1 MKKALL
7 RIMALALIAAMLTG
21 CGSASRNV
29 NNDSDDIHKTEV
41 YNTLSN
47 AKTVFDIADFLT
59 KNSGTPKYSE
69 SDKNDELMLYFDVL
83 LPVSKKYI
91 TVTQNDEKYILFTYT
106 YSDYGS
112 VISNING
119 IEKSYSSDNLTIR
132 IDKSIDHVSQE
143 GCEPLWSDV
152 NCVVKLERDIDK
164 LIIDEQEYEEYSG
177 GLLYVND
184 KYGVV
189 DDNMNI
195 IVPIKYD
202 IIRDLDSPGSDRKY
216 YFCHDENGS
225 GVLDENYDI
234 MLQPIYSNI
243 FFINDNKFVVM
254 KGKGNDN
261 SLSDYQIGIVD
272 GNENLIHDYIDGFID
287 GGLSFSNNAH
297 QAVFGR
303 MKGGKFLKGVIDEN
317 LNVIIEPIYNDV
329 AVFGSDMPYQ
339 FYVVENNREEFAVI
353 DSSGVQKTEFEGTSV
368 YDVQTKYYE
377 SLNW

>member
-1 MKKALL
+1 MKKTFL
-7 RIMALALIAAMLTG
+7 RLMALTLITAALTG
-21 CGSASRNV
+21 CGSAPSKANS
-29 NNDSDDIHKTEV
+29 DSDDIHKTEV
-41 YNTLSN
+41 YNALAN
-47 AKTVFDIADFLT
+47 AKTVFDIADYLT
-59 KNSGTPKYSE
+59 KTSNALQYSE
-69 SDKNDELMLYFDVL
+69 CEKNDKLMLYFGVL

-91 TVTQNDEKYILFTYT
+91 IVTQNDEKYILFNYT

-119 IEKSYSSDNLTIR
+119 MEKSYGSDNLTIR
-132 IDKSIDHVSQE
+132 IDKSIDYVSQE

-152 NCVVKLERDIDK
+152 NCIVKLEQDIDK
-164 LIIDEQEYEEYSG
+164 LIVDEQEYEEYSG
-177 GLLYVND
+177 GLLYVNG

-254 KGKGNDN
+254 KTKGDNN
-261 SLSDYQIGIVD
+261 SLSDYQIGIID

-287 GGLSFSNNAH
+287 GGLSFNNNAH
-297 QAVFGR
+297 QVVFGR
-303 MKGGKFLKGVIDEN
+303 MKGEKFLKGVIDDS
-317 LNVIIEPIYNDV
+317 LNVIIDPIYNDV

-339 FYVVENNREEFAVI
+339 FYVVENNKEKFAVI
-353 DSSGVQKTEFEGTSV
+353 DSSGIQKTEFEGTSV
-368 YDVQTKYYE
+368 YDVKTKYYE
-377 SLNW
+377 SLR

>member
-1 MKKALL
+1 MKKTFL
-7 RIMALALIAAMLTG
+7 RLMALTLITAALTG
-21 CGSASRNV
+21 CGSASSKANS
-29 NNDSDDIHKTEV
+29 DSDDIHKTEV
-41 YNTLSN
+41 YNALAN
-47 AKTVFDIADFLT
+47 AKTVFDIADYLT
-59 KNSGTPKYSE
+59 KTSNALQYSE
-69 SDKNDELMLYFDVL
+69 CEKNDKLMLYFGVL

-91 TVTQNDEKYILFTYT
+91 IVTQNDEKYILFNYT

-119 IEKSYSSDNLTIR
+119 MEKSYGSDNLTIR
-132 IDKSIDHVSQE
+132 IDKSIDYVSQE

-152 NCVVKLERDIDK
+152 NCIVKLEQDIDK
-164 LIIDEQEYEEYSG
+164 LIVDEQEYEEYSG
-177 GLLYVND
+177 GLLYVNG

-254 KGKGNDN
+254 KTKGDNN
-261 SLSDYQIGIVD
+261 SLSDYQIGIID

-287 GGLSFSNNAH
+287 GGLSFNNNAH
-297 QAVFGR
+297 QVVFGR
-303 MKGGKFLKGVIDEN
+303 MKGEKFLKGVIDDS

-339 FYVVENNREEFAVI
+339 FYVVENNKEKFAVI
-353 DSSGVQKTEFEGTSV
+353 DSSGIQKTEFEGTSV
-368 YDVQTKYYE
+368 YDVKTKYYE
-377 SLNW
+377 SLR